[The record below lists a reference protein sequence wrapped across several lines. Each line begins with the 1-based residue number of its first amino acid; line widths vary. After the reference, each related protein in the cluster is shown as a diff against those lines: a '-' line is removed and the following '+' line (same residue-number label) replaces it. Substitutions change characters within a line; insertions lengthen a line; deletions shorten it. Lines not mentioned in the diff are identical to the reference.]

1 MGNVGKVDRGE
12 RGSWVVAVGAWGRF
26 AVAELS
32 GKNYRDL
39 DVWQVSME
47 LAEEVY
53 KLTDEMPAEEKF
65 TLTKQIRNSATSI
78 SANIAEGSGRG
89 GTSELIYFLWG
100 VNGSRCEMES
110 RLELAR
116 RLKYIGDI
124 DAALERS
131 ERVGRMLAKLISSL
145 KSKLQS

>member
-1 MGNVGKVDRGE
+1 M
-12 RGSWVVAVGAWGRF
+12 
-26 AVAELS
+26 
-32 GKNYRDL
+32 NYRDL

-65 TLTKQIRNSATSI
+65 TLTKQIRNAATSI

-89 GTSELIYFLWG
+89 GTAELIYFLW
-100 VNGSRCEMES
+100 VANGSRCEMES

-116 RLKYIGDI
+116 RLKYIGNI

-131 ERVGRMLAKLISSL
+131 DRVGRMLTKLIASL
-145 KSKLQS
+145 KNKLQS